1 MSFYPTLFSIWS
13 RYHPDF
19 FPDLSWFFPGLSHLL
34 VLSWSWVHSEFILSL
49 SSLLVWIQYSKVKF
63 IKKNYQTRD
72 LVKLTQC
79 VVFTGKLPLVP
90 KIDPGQLVIINCAFP
105 VKTPTCVFY
114 MLRRVSSTF
123 ELQVV
128 HSPKFRWSHNKH

>member
-1 MSFYPTLFSIWS
+1 MDGP
-13 RYHPDF
+13 
-19 FPDLSWFFPGLSHLL
+19 
-34 VLSWSWVHSEFILSL
+34 
-49 SSLLVWIQYSKVKF
+49 
-63 IKKNYQTRD
+63 

-114 MLRRVSSTF
+114 MLPRVSSTF
-123 ELQVV
+123 EFQVV
-128 HSPKFRWSHNKH
+128 HSPKFR